1 VKHLKKVSSEH
12 RATPIIQ
19 ADAKSDYID
28 SLYRSTVDFFYSKFT
43 QTPTGSST

>member
-1 VKHLKKVSSEH
+1 MKHLKTVSSEH
-12 RATPIIQ
+12 RTTLVIQ

-43 QTPTGSST
+43 QTSTGSDT